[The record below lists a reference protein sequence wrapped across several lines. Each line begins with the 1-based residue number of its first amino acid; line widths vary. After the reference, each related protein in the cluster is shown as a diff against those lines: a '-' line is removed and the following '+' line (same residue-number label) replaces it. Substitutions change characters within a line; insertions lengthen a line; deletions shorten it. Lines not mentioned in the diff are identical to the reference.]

1 MKKILL
7 SVFAVAALA
16 SCIQNE
22 TINPKTPIGFGD
34 AFVNNSTKAIYEGT
48 NYVKAFQVWGTVT
61 PNGGTALPLYE
72 GANVKDTAAEGVENY
87 GEAWE
92 CDVTRF
98 WTPDCDYNFY
108 AVVDSRVATAAGTP
122 ANVNVTAQNGVPR
135 EIAYTADGQNDLLYG
150 ATTKSTQGGLAE
162 PGDIDGALVKFV
174 MKHLLSRIQ
183 FTFVNG
189 VTLESGDKAAYT
201 FKVTSLSVSG
211 LWKQGKY
218 TIAATP
224 TKWERVGSES
234 LDLSF
239 VGNYETG
246 AASEGKVIIP
256 GNQTLTISYDYE
268 VYFDNDTTDATEAT
282 KMYETATPVEKSLT
296 YTFAENTAYNITAT
310 LTAGTEITFTIQ
322 EVGAFAGPTDT
333 QIQ

>member
-22 TINPKTPIGFGD
+22 DINPLTPIGFGD
-34 AFVNNSTKAIYEGT
+34 AYVQNSTKAIYEDT
-48 NYVKAFQVWGTVT
+48 NYVKAFKVWGTVT
-61 PNGGTALPLYE
+61 PDGATESVALYE
-72 GANVKDTAAEGVENY
+72 GANVTDTTAEDVNNY
-87 GEAWE
+87 GKAWQ
-92 CDVTRF
+92 CDVQRF
-98 WTPDCDYNFY
+98 WTPNCDYNFY
-108 AVVDSRVATAAGTP
+108 AVVDATTVNATA
-122 ANVNVTAQNGVPR
+122 GVPLT
-135 EIAYTADGQNDLLYG
+135 IDYTATGENDLLYG
-150 ATTKSTQGGLAE
+150 TTSKTTKTGLAQ
-162 PGDIDGALVKFV
+162 PADGALVKFA

-189 VTLESGDKAAYT
+189 VTLKPGDKAAYT
-201 FKVTSLSVSG
+201 FKVTSLSISG

-218 TIAATP
+218 TIATP
-224 TKWERVGSES
+224 KWERVGSES

-256 GNQTLTISYDYE
+256 GDQTLSISYGYE
-268 VYFDNDTTDATEAT
+268 VYFDNDTTDETEAT
-282 KMYETATPVEKSLT
+282 MMYATTTPVEQSLT